1 MVRLSNALPV
11 LLLSLLLAGCGA
23 LPLADVS
30 EIALTTLGP
39 QAWIDAPLS
48 GQTLH
53 LPSAPFEV
61 VVHGNAASGVTG
73 FELSVNGQALAT
85 ANPPDG
91 NQPFAYVA
99 FEWTPPAP
107 GTYLLSARAQAGGTY
122 GVPAQVQ
129 VVVVAEGEDENRL
142 SPTATEPGTPAA
154 CLYTALVNL
163 FCRSGPGRVYLELD
177 SFVTGQAAQV
187 VGILGDQTHVQ
198 VLGPNFGM
206 ACFVPLG
213 EEFGQLSGGCD
224 DLPVVTAPPTPTY
237 TPSPTPEPLATST
250 PRPTLTPVPPQC
262 SDGVDNDGD
271 GRVDLADPQCR
282 NANDNDE
289 ANP

>member
-1 MVRLSNALPV
+1 MVRMPLVLFAVAAVLFLS
-11 LLLSLLLAGCGA
+11 GCGA
-23 LPLADVS
+23 LPLSDVS
-30 EIALTTLGP
+30 QFAFTAAGP
-39 QAWIDAPLS
+39 QAWIDAPLP
-48 GQTLH
+48 GQTLD
-53 LPSAPFEV
+53 LAAAPFQV
-61 VVHGNAASGVTG
+61 VVHGNAPAGVSG
-73 FELSVNGQALAT
+73 FELSVNGQALAS

-91 NQPFAYVA
+91 DQPFAYVV

-122 GVPAQVQ
+122 GAPAQAQ

-142 SPTATEPGTPAA
+142 SPTAPSEPTA

-163 FCRSGPGRVYLELD
+163 FCRSGPGRVYPELD
-177 SFVTGQAAQV
+177 SFVAGQAAQV

-213 EEFGQLSGGCD
+213 EEFGQLGDGCQ

-250 PRPTLTPVPPQC
+250 PKPTRTPVPPQC
-262 SDGVDNDGD
+262 SDGLDNDGD
-271 GRVDLADPQCR
+271 GRADLADPQCR
-282 NANDNDE
+282 TANDNDE